1 MYISLWK
8 NLYLFQILSMLQW
21 WSHIN
26 FLLIIRVLMMTR
38 IGAVDGRDDDA
49 SRGCSGWYV
58 VTAVSTEVL
67 VITAEDNGSGG
78 AGCIDR
84 AAGGVTRW
92 WHYAGGYHGDTL
104 DVILPMR
111 VMCTNKCTSHLLTDT
126 HPGRMLV
133 FHMARGLVPPL
144 GNPTATI
151 KSETTWGPSLRWSP
165 GRGLDRAAAAP
176 CSATLSHCT
185 STRRG
190 SSIKYKCIIRDIYLR
205 WTVLGA
211 SRTWDASH
219 LMINRDFI
227 CCLHGF
233 LFLPCLVHFWRR
245 TEEKCT
251 VS

>member
-1 MYISLWK
+1 MYISSWK

-78 AGCIDR
+78 AGRIDR

-133 FHMARGLVPPL
+133 FTWQEVWSLHWGTLLLQLNLRPPEDL
-144 GNPTATI
+144 
-151 KSETTWGPSLRWSP
+151 L
-165 GRGLDRAAAAP
+165 
-176 CSATLSHCT
+176 SA
-185 STRRG
+185 
-190 SSIKYKCIIRDIYLR
+190 
-205 WTVLGA
+205 GA
-211 SRTWDASH
+211 
-219 LMINRDFI
+219 L
-227 CCLHGF
+227 
-233 LFLPCLVHFWRR
+233 
-245 TEEKCT
+245 EEA
-251 VS
+251 